1 MEAACVRAELR
12 YRDGQS
18 RTFSVGT
25 GPGLSALRAAISE
38 LNVKASQL
46 LTELV
51 DGERARAASARGDEE
66 DGGDEEDSVDE
77 EDGGDEEDGMNSD
90 LQPEAKRSKSS

>member
-12 YRDGQS
+12 LRDGQN
-18 RTFSVGT
+18 RTYSVRTGT
-25 GPGLSALRAAISE
+25 GLSALSAAISE
-38 LNVKASQL
+38 LNQKASQM

-51 DGERARAASARGDEE
+51 DSERARAGSARGDEE
-66 DGGDEEDSVDE
+66 DSGEEASDE
-77 EDGGDEEDGMNSD
+77 EDGLNSD